1 MEPILSA
8 IVETDSRLRYFACE
22 SLYNVTKVVRT
33 QLIPGNQLENQ
44 PEAEFQGH
52 ISDQFV
58 PLFTSISRLTSDS
71 DQNVRSGAELL
82 DRLLKDVVSESET
95 APNIG
100 SLIRE
105 RIYAKEAT
113 ARLFV
118 SGWIILLTG
127 NPAAGFGEVL
137 PAIIDGLFRSLDDT
151 NINVQRQISN
161 ALQASL
167 QETSRSDISQLLPIV
182 AEQLNISGGKNNW
195 QLRYNTLLWLR
206 HLIPINNEITV
217 KSAGVCI
224 RAIFKIKTDE
234 VSEMKEAQRNAE
246 INELKND
253 VQILLKRAILE
264 KAESDEL
271 KSILQVLLSILD
283 TDPTA
288 RLSCFNWLDT
298 ILEKSIA
305 EDEIILYLP
314 GEQSSIVQYYG
325 SCCMSHA
332 LHVILCYSK
341 ERFHVFGILH
351 GSSCQCEN
359 RNLS

>member
-1 MEPILSA
+1 M
-8 IVETDSRLRYFACE
+8 
-22 SLYNVTKVVRT
+22 
-33 QLIPGNQLENQ
+33 
-44 PEAEFQGH
+44 
-52 ISDQFV
+52 
-58 PLFTSISRLTSDS
+58 FTSISRLTSDS

-161 ALQASL
+161 ALQVKDPRTCPYSASLFIRFTFRTNLSVGGSLIKASL

-224 RAIFKIKTDE
+224 RTGIRGTTEGPAKI
-234 VSEMKEAQRNAE
+234 VS
-246 INELKND
+246 
-253 VQILLKRAILE
+253 
-264 KAESDEL
+264 
-271 KSILQVLLSILD
+271 
-283 TDPTA
+283 P
-288 RLSCFNWLDT
+288 
-298 ILEKSIA
+298 
-305 EDEIILYLP
+305 
-314 GEQSSIVQYYG
+314 
-325 SCCMSHA
+325 
-332 LHVILCYSK
+332 
-341 ERFHVFGILH
+341 
-351 GSSCQCEN
+351 
-359 RNLS
+359 

>member
-1 MEPILSA
+1 M
-8 IVETDSRLRYFACE
+8 ETDSRLRYFACE

-33 QLIPGNQLENQ
+33 QLIPGNQLVNQ
-44 PEAEFQGH
+44 PRAEFQGH

-314 GEQSSIVQYYG
+314 GKHH
-325 SCCMSHA
+325 M
-332 LHVILCYSK
+332 LCKIIEY
-341 ERFHVFGILH
+341 L
-351 GSSCQCEN
+351 
-359 RNLS
+359 L